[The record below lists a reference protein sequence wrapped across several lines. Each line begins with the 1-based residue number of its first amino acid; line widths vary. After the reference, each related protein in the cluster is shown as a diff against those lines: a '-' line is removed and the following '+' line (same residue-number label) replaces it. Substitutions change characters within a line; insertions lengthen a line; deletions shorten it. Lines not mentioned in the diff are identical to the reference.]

1 MEQYRLQ
8 RLNQAQHR
16 CICCVKRK
24 PAQQTLLGYK
34 RGLIECIYAKAVL
47 GVGIW
52 ALFWVV
58 VWQLGLGIT
67 DVWSEGKTTGYKI

>member
-1 MEQYRLQ
+1 
-8 RLNQAQHR
+8 
-16 CICCVKRK
+16 
-24 PAQQTLLGYK
+24 LGYK